1 MAAKQALPEAYARK
15 SGSVTGPAPQGAV
28 KNEDYMYAVIKT
40 GGKQYRVAAND
51 VIEIEKVSGKVGDWV
66 QFAEVLMVGGEK
78 AEIGLPLVKGASVAA
93 EIEDQGRADK
103 VTIFKKRRRHN
114 YRRKKGHRQHLTTV
128 RITEIL
134 TGGNAPS
141 QTAIPALWDAA
152 VGRIATPRPIV
163 PNGHHAASR
172 KTGRSQAV
180 RFLGVG
186 AAKAG
191 HAHDHDHEGHDHDHD
206 HDHDHAAHSHDDK
219 KVHSQKPAG
228 TDSFRKLTAPEGA
241 ADDFGRIGGVADKT
255 AEVLNRNGIF
265 HFWQVAAMS
274 DTDAAKLE
282 KILKFPGRI
291 RREEWREQ
299 AKELMSGMAPRA
311 KVDQVGDMSS
321 GRKQAFQ
328 RLSAPQGG
336 KADELGLIGGV
347 AEKTE
352 QVLNDNGIYHFWQ
365 VANMTDAD
373 IAELEKDLKFPGRI
387 KREEWQ
393 EQAREL
399 MVGKAPRAKVDRE
412 RGNT

>member
-1 MAAKQALPEAYARK
+1 
-15 SGSVTGPAPQGAV
+15 
-28 KNEDYMYAVIKT
+28 MYAVIKT

-66 QFAEVLMVGGEK
+66 QFAEVLMVGGESAVEVGK
-78 AEIGLPLVKGASVAA
+78 PMVKGASVAA

-103 VTIFKKRRRHN
+103 VVIFKKRRRHN

-134 TGGNAPS
+134 TAGQAPS
-141 QTAIPALWDAA
+141 KTAIPAIWDAA

-163 PNGHHAASR
+163 PNGLHSLSR

-180 RFLGVG
+180 RLVETKRGQ
-186 AAKAG
+186 A
-191 HAHDHDHEGHDHDHD
+191 AHDHDGHDHEGHVHAGHDHG
-206 HDHDHAAHSHDDK
+206 HDHG
-219 KVHSQKPAG
+219 KPHTHKPTG
-228 TDSFRKLTAPEGA
+228 TDSYRLLTAPEGA
-241 ADDFGRIGGVADKT
+241 ADDLGRIGGVADKT

-265 HFWQVAAMS
+265 HFWQIAAMS
-274 DTDAAKLE
+274 DDEAAKLE

-321 GRKQAFQ
+321 GRQQAFK
-328 RLSAPQGG
+328 RLAAPLGG
-336 KADELGLIGGV
+336 KADELGLISGV
-347 AEKTE
+347 ADKTE
-352 QVLNDNGIYHFWQ
+352 QLLNDSGVFHFWQ

-399 MVGKAPRAKVDRE
+399 IAGKAPRAKVDRE
-412 RGNT
+412 RGNS

>member
-1 MAAKQALPEAYARK
+1 
-15 SGSVTGPAPQGAV
+15 
-28 KNEDYMYAVIKT
+28 MYAVIKT

-78 AEIGLPLVKGASVAA
+78 AEIGAPLVKGASVAA

-103 VTIFKKRRRHN
+103 VVIFKKRRRHN

-134 TGGNAPS
+134 TGGMAPS

-152 VGRIATPRPIV
+152 VGRVATPRPIV
-163 PNGHHAASR
+163 PNGLHSASR
-172 KTGRSQAV
+172 NTGRSQAV
-180 RFLGVG
+180 RFVG
-186 AAKAG
+186 AAAAND
-191 HAHDHDHEGHDHDHD
+191 HAGHDHDHD
-206 HDHDHAAHSHDDK
+206 HDGHDHAGHDHGDGAKGKAEAH
-219 KVHSQKPAG
+219 KPTG
-228 TDSFRKLTAPEGA
+228 TDSYRLLTAPEGA
-241 ADDFGRIGGVADKT
+241 ADDLGRIGGVADKT

-265 HFWQVAAMS
+265 HFWQVAAM
-274 DTDAAKLE
+274 TDDEAAKME

-311 KVDQVGDMSS
+311 KIDQVGDMSS
-321 GRKQAFQ
+321 GRKQEFK

-336 KADELGLIGGV
+336 KADELGLISGV

-352 QVLNDNGIYHFWQ
+352 KLLNDNGVYHFWQ
-365 VANMTDAD
+365 VAAMTDAD
-373 IAELEKDLKFPGRI
+373 IAALEQDLKFPGRV

-393 EQAREL
+393 DQAREL
-399 MVGKAPRAKVDRE
+399 MAGKAPRAKVDRE

>member
-1 MAAKQALPEAYARK
+1 
-15 SGSVTGPAPQGAV
+15 
-28 KNEDYMYAVIKT
+28 MYAVIKT

-78 AEIGLPLVKGASVAA
+78 AEIGAPLVKGASVAA

-103 VTIFKKRRRHN
+103 VVIFKKRRRHN

-134 TGGNAPS
+134 TGGMAPS

-152 VGRIATPRPIV
+152 VGRVATPRPIV
-163 PNGHHAASR
+163 PNGLHSASR
-172 KTGRSQAV
+172 NTGRSQAV
-180 RFLGVG
+180 RFVG
-186 AAKAG
+186 AAAAND
-191 HAHDHDHEGHDHDHD
+191 HAGHDHDHD
-206 HDHDHAAHSHDDK
+206 HDGHDHAGHDHGDTAKGKAEAH
-219 KVHSQKPAG
+219 KPTG
-228 TDSFRKLTAPEGA
+228 TDSYRLLTAPEGA
-241 ADDFGRIGGVADKT
+241 ADDLGRIGGVADKT

-265 HFWQVAAMS
+265 HFWQVAAM
-274 DTDAAKLE
+274 TDDEAAKME

-311 KVDQVGDMSS
+311 KIDQVGDMSS
-321 GRKQAFQ
+321 GRKQEFK

-336 KADELGLIGGV
+336 KADELGLISGV

-352 QVLNDNGIYHFWQ
+352 KLLNDNGVYHFWQ
-365 VANMTDAD
+365 VAAMTDAD
-373 IAELEKDLKFPGRI
+373 IAALEQDLKFPGRV

-393 EQAREL
+393 DQAREL
-399 MVGKAPRAKVDRE
+399 MAGKAPRAKVDRE

>member
-1 MAAKQALPEAYARK
+1 
-15 SGSVTGPAPQGAV
+15 
-28 KNEDYMYAVIKT
+28 MYAVIKT

-103 VTIFKKRRRHN
+103 VVIFKKRRRHN

-134 TGGNAPS
+134 TGGMAPS

-152 VGRIATPRPIV
+152 VGRVATPRPIV
-163 PNGHHAASR
+163 PNGLHSASR

-180 RFLGVG
+180 RFFG
-186 AAKAG
+186 ATAAND
-191 HAHDHDHEGHDHDHD
+191 HAGHDHDHD
-206 HDHDHAAHSHDDK
+206 HDHDHAGHDHGDTAKAKAEAH
-219 KVHSQKPAG
+219 KPTG
-228 TDSFRKLTAPEGA
+228 TDSYRLLTAPEGA
-241 ADDFGRIGGVADKT
+241 ADDLGRIGGVADKT
-255 AEVLNRNGIF
+255 AEVLNRNGVF
-265 HFWQVAAMS
+265 HFWQVAAM
-274 DTDAAKLE
+274 TDDEAAKLE

-311 KVDQVGDMSS
+311 KVDRDREAEAMGGAGGSRAVF
-321 GRKQAFQ
+321 RK
-328 RLSAPQGG
+328 LKAPEGG

-352 QVLNDNGIYHFWQ
+352 KVLNDHGIFHFWQ
-365 VANMTDAD
+365 VAAMSEKDVKD
-373 IAELEKDLKFPGRI
+373 LERDLKFPGRI

-399 MVGKAPRAKVDRE
+399 MAGKPPRAKVDRE